1 MGTQTGQEG
10 ALGKEDGP
18 TRAVSLRMGFRES
31 DQCTHGEEGPT
42 HKRREGTT
50 LGVWGP
56 RGGRETGV
64 EHKPEAFHSKEGK
77 KMEDKKNDQESL
89 QLTFLSDFW
98 VPENK
103 GILW

>member
-1 MGTQTGQEG
+1 MGRQTGQEG
-10 ALGKEDGP
+10 AFGKEDGP
-18 TRAVSLRMGFRES
+18 TRAVSQRMGFRDS
-31 DQCTHGEEGPT
+31 DQCTHGE
-42 HKRREGTT
+42 EGTT

-56 RGGRETGV
+56 RGGHETGV

-98 VPENK
+98 EPENK

>member
-18 TRAVSLRMGFRES
+18 TRAVSLRMGFRDS

-50 LGVWGP
+50 LGV
-56 RGGRETGV
+56 
-64 EHKPEAFHSKEGK
+64 
-77 KMEDKKNDQESL
+77 
-89 QLTFLSDFW
+89 
-98 VPENK
+98 
-103 GILW
+103 